1 MKKITLS
8 VLAVAALLVGSCGP
22 KDEIQPEKTPLLVRV
37 NDTSYGWYGPGEEV
51 LIQSV
56 TNFSYDAQGN
66 RTGRTSQS
74 THTRLND
81 NSKTESTATNGY
93 EYDAD
98 GYLLKET
105 GDGVVVATYEYADG
119 RLAKTTRGVN
129 GSRVVTYSYNTAG
142 LLTLITTKNGQTTTS
157 TAYEYTDG
165 RLSKK
170 TNTLSDGK
178 LSIVSYVTNAQG
190 LVEREIFDGS
200 LENRYQYD
208 AEGQKIRM
216 ELWRGGKASG
226 DFRTYQY
233 DNQKVTPWGTKYK
246 GHPASEEAFFGKS
259 VHNLLKQVF
268 WTTDANGTQ
277 KESYSEAYEY
287 QYNSKGYPT
296 VRKFAKNETTYVY
309 QEVN

>member
-8 VLAVAALLVGSCGP
+8 VLSVAALLVGSCGP

-37 NDTSYGWYGPGEEV
+37 NDKTYGWYGPGDEV

-56 TNFSYDAQGN
+56 TDFTYDAQGN
-66 RTGRTSQS
+66 RIGRTTQS

-81 NSKTESTATNGY
+81 NSRTENTATNGY

-105 GDGVVVATYEYADG
+105 SGGVVTATHEYANG
-119 RLAKTTRGVN
+119 RLAKTTKGVN
-129 GSRVVTYSYNTAG
+129 GSRVITYAYNTAG
-142 LLTLITTKNGQTTTS
+142 LLTLVTTNDGRAITS

-170 TNTLSDGK
+170 TNMLSDGK
-178 LSIVSYVTNAQG
+178 SSIVSYVTNAQG

-216 ELWRGGKASG
+216 ELWRGGKPSG

-233 DNQKVTPWGTKYK
+233 DNQKLLPWGFKYK

-268 WTTDANGTQ
+268 WTTDADGAP

-287 QYNSKGYPT
+287 QYNSQGYPT
-296 VRKFAKNETTYVY
+296 VRKIGKNETTYVY
-309 QEVN
+309 QDVN